1 VPERENDAKQ
11 TSGQDS
17 DDGNLIERILS
28 IFFGVGDS
36 DRQKKRVLK
45 TLGKNLSKDK
55 YKFYKPRGK
64 EIQPPFGRFLY
75 EIYKS
80 ISAVRKLVQ
89 TSETGGALKMVVIDS
104 LMDERQHEI
113 RDNLDE
119 RVIREQVRT
128 SDMKTVADQVKDRMI
143 DLVGSFDANKV
154 KRVNTL
160 YSDLRTFVDFCHFDY
175 YFTLK
180 KIDSAISEDSFTYKP
195 KFEPIDAE
203 YVVDDIRDFL
213 DVAGALPLEA
223 DWDAV
228 FDVLAVYRN
237 VEVVDRD
244 QWRKIWKML
253 RAVLDS
259 GVLEQI
265 VQHAADDPYWTA
277 KVQAR
282 NYRIV
287 EPYLTE
293 VKSEVES
300 TLQKI
305 SSERRNNKIEQL
317 VKQVFGT
324 TVVART
330 KNYTDKANAQ
340 FQRLDGAEYLHTEA
354 MNYLKAYLLDFFKKD
369 VREIVQDL
377 LIVRGKWVTNV
388 QSTQISDAYHGV
400 LGVSEQIIKLDE
412 DLGAEGELGQK
423 VRRALGRVVDRDRS
437 SQKLIRELLDQIN
450 GKVLRLVNEAA
461 QNLIIIGKNLKLLI
475 EDIDR
480 KEHQIITNWKEL
492 DSEIEDSLKERMSV
506 MYKQLYYLVQLL
518 QVYAGKGGGG

>member
-1 VPERENDAKQ
+1 
-11 TSGQDS
+11 
-17 DDGNLIERILS
+17 
-28 IFFGVGDS
+28 
-36 DRQKKRVLK
+36 
-45 TLGKNLSKDK
+45 
-55 YKFYKPRGK
+55 
-64 EIQPPFGRFLY
+64 
-75 EIYKS
+75 
-80 ISAVRKLVQ
+80 
-89 TSETGGALKMVVIDS
+89 
-104 LMDERQHEI
+104 
-113 RDNLDE
+113 
-119 RVIREQVRT
+119 
-128 SDMKTVADQVKDRMI
+128 
-143 DLVGSFDANKV
+143 
-154 KRVNTL
+154 
-160 YSDLRTFVDFCHFDY
+160 
-175 YFTLK
+175 
-180 KIDSAISEDSFTYKP
+180 
-195 KFEPIDAE
+195 
-203 YVVDDIRDFL
+203 
-213 DVAGALPLEA
+213 
-223 DWDAV
+223 
-228 FDVLAVYRN
+228 
-237 VEVVDRD
+237 
-244 QWRKIWKML
+244 
-253 RAVLDS
+253 
-259 GVLEQI
+259 